1 MAEVTLKDITRLR
14 EETGA
19 GIMDCKKALIEAGG
33 DFEKAK
39 EILRKKGRELMQ
51 LKAGRQANEGVVAI
65 LVSDDKKY
73 GVGITLKCE
82 TDFVAMNEQFQ
93 ELAKQIAELAI
104 ANKPA
109 SLEDLLKVKSGD
121 GLPIEELIGEA
132 VGKIG
137 EKIELGDYALL
148 KGEYVYPYVHYNKKV
163 GTIVAFDK
171 VVPEEVAKN
180 IAMHITAMNP
190 IALDESDVPEEI
202 VQKEKEIAIEQA
214 RQQGKP
220 EHILKRIAEGKI
232 KKFYKERTLL
242 NQPLFNNP
250 DLTIRDYLAKDGGGA
265 SIIKFKR
272 LSVEE

>member
-1 MAEVTLKDITRLR
+1 MVEVTLKDITKLR

-51 LKAGRQANEGVVAI
+51 LKAGRQTKEGVVAI
-65 LVSDDKKY
+65 LVSDDNKY
-73 GVGITLKCE
+73 GVGIALKCE
-82 TDFVAMNEQFQ
+82 TDFVALNEQFQ
-93 ELAKQIAELAI
+93 QLAREIVEVALS
-104 ANKPA
+104 NKPA
-109 SLEDLLKVKSGD
+109 SLDDLLKTKNSA
-121 GLPIEELIGEA
+121 GLTIEELIGEA

-137 EKIELGDYALL
+137 EKIELGDYAILE
-148 KGEYVYPYVHYNKKV
+148 GEYVYPYVHYNKKV
-163 GTIVAFDK
+163 GTLVAFDK

-190 IALDESDVPEEI
+190 IALDESDVPQEI
-202 VQKEKEIAIEQA
+202 VEKEKEIAIEQA

-220 EHILKRIAEGKI
+220 EHILERIAEGKL
-232 KKFYKERTLL
+232 KKFFKERTLL

-250 DLTIRDYLAKDGGGA
+250 DLTIRDYLAKEGNGA

-272 LSVEE
+272 FSVEE

>member
-1 MAEVTLKDITRLR
+1 
-14 EETGA
+14 
-19 GIMDCKKALIEAGG
+19 MDCKKALIEAEG

-51 LKAGRQANEGVVAI
+51 LKAGRQAKEGVVAI
-65 LVSDDKKY
+65 RVSDDNKL

-82 TDFVAMNEQFQ
+82 TDFVALNDQFQ
-93 ELAKQIAELAI
+93 DLAKQIAELAL
-104 ANKPA
+104 ANKPS
-109 SLEDLLKVKSGD
+109 SLDDLLKLKNGD
-121 GLPIEELIGEA
+121 GVSIEELIGEA

-148 KGEYVYPYVHYNKKV
+148 EGEYVYPYVHYNKKV
-163 GTIVAFDK
+163 GAIVAFNK
-171 VVPEEVAKN
+171 VVSEEVAKN

-190 IALDESDVPEEI
+190 IALDEADVPEEI

-220 EHILKRIAEGKI
+220 DHILERIAEGKL
-232 KKFYKERTLL
+232 KKFFKERTLL

>member
-19 GIMDCKKALIEAGG
+19 GIMDCKKALIEAEG

-51 LKAGRQANEGVVAI
+51 LKAGRQAKEGVVAI
-65 LVSDDKKY
+65 RVSDDNKL

-82 TDFVAMNEQFQ
+82 TDFVALNDQFQ
-93 ELAKQIAELAI
+93 DLAKQIAELAL
-104 ANKPA
+104 ANKPS
-109 SLEDLLKVKSGD
+109 SLDDLLKLKNGD
-121 GLPIEELIGEA
+121 GVSIEELIGEA

-148 KGEYVYPYVHYNKKV
+148 EGEYVYPYVHYNKKV
-163 GTIVAFDK
+163 GAIVAFDK
-171 VVPEEVAKN
+171 VVSEEVAKN

-190 IALDESDVPEEI
+190 IALDEADVPEEI

-220 EHILKRIAEGKI
+220 DHILERIAEGKL
-232 KKFYKERTLL
+232 KKFFKERTLL

>member
-19 GIMDCKKALIEAGG
+19 GIMDCKKALIEAEG

-51 LKAGRQANEGVVAI
+51 LKAGRQAKEGVVAI
-65 LVSDDKKY
+65 LVADDNKY

-82 TDFVAMNEQFQ
+82 TDFVALNDQFQ
-93 ELAKQIAELAI
+93 ELARQIAELALI
-104 ANKPA
+104 NKPN
-109 SLEDLLKVKSGD
+109 SLDELLKVKNSEGV
-121 GLPIEELIGEA
+121 PVEELIGEA

-148 KGEYVYPYVHYNKKV
+148 EGEYVYPYVHYNKKV
-163 GTIVAFDK
+163 GAIVAFDK
-171 VVPEEVAKN
+171 VVSEEVAKN

-190 IALDESDVPEEI
+190 IALDEADVPEEI

-220 EHILKRIAEGKI
+220 DHILERIAEGKL
-232 KKFYKERTLL
+232 KKFFKERTLL

-265 SIIKFKR
+265 SIVKFKR